1 MGVGCQALLSKTK
14 NQISKIIAR
23 SGETDMLLKDECIIV
38 TGASGNLGSV
48 VARVL
53 AGRGAQV
60 VCVDRVERKFDAV
73 EHGSNPD
80 RLLWVSGHNVA
91 DKAAMD
97 DVVAQTIARFGKITG
112 LVNTVGGFATGRVA
126 DDALDHWDLMMM
138 LNAKVAVVT
147 SAAVLPHMMTAGH
160 GRIVHIAAQP
170 GLKATAGQAAYAASK
185 AAVIRI
191 MESIAAEHRADRITA
206 NCVMPGTIDTPIN
219 RAAMP
224 NAKPDIWIQPKSI
237 ADLIAFL
244 MSPEAALVTGAAIPA
259 TGLM

>member
-1 MGVGCQALLSKTK
+1 MSLK
-14 NQISKIIAR
+14 N
-23 SGETDMLLKDECIIV
+23 ECIIV

-48 VARVL
+48 VAKVL
-53 AGRGAQV
+53 AAKGAQI
-60 VCVDRVERKFDAV
+60 VCVDRVERKFDLA
-73 EHGSNPD
+73 EHGTD
-80 RLLWVSGHNVA
+80 AERVLWLSGHNVA
-91 DKAAMD
+91 DKAEMD

-112 LVNTVGGFATGRVA
+112 LANTVGGFATGRVA
-126 DDALDHWDLMMM
+126 TDALDHWDLMMM
-138 LNAKVAVVT
+138 LNAKVAMVT
-147 SAAVLPHMMTAGH
+147 SAAVLPSMVTAGH

-170 GLKATAGQAAYAASK
+170 GLKAAAGQAAYGASK

-191 MESIAAEHRADRITA
+191 TESIAAEHRADRITA

-244 MSPEAALVTGAAIPA
+244 MSAEGGLVTGAAIPA